1 MPSSRRC
8 ATHREKDSEIRA
20 EFAKHAS
27 VTQKTVAGRGDPL
40 LGFREEFP
48 ILAKT
53 NYLVS
58 NSLGPMPRTVP
69 EKLADYARDWG
80 EMGVKAWNRGWWEF
94 PVEVGNEIAPLINA
108 DAGEIVMMPN
118 VTIAQTAV
126 LSAIDFPKGRDT
138 IVMTD
143 LDFPSVRYAYAEMA
157 QRLGA
162 RIVSVKSDDGIGID
176 LESLLSAIDER
187 TRLVA
192 VSHVLFRSAF
202 LMDVDAICR
211 RAHEMGAL
219 VSLDSFHAVG
229 IVPVDVKRS
238 NADFLTGGVLKW
250 LCGGPGACFLYVSP
264 NVRDKLKP
272 ALTGW
277 QAHSRPFAFEET
289 MEYTSGAF
297 RWLNG
302 TPVIPALY
310 IATEGTRIIRRAG
323 IDAIRA
329 KSLRLTTRLIELA
342 DARGYKV
349 TAARH
354 PERRGGTVAMD
365 VPHGYEVAQVLLSKD
380 ILVDYRVSA
389 GIRIAPH
396 FFTKDEEVEQVV
408 GEIDLSLESG
418 SWQRFAEKIA
428 VVT

>member
-1 MPSSRRC
+1 MANP
-8 ATHREKDSEIRA
+8 EQRA
-20 EFAKHAS
+20 
-27 VTQKTVAGRGDPL
+27 QPDPL
-40 LGFREEFP
+40 LAFREEFP

-69 EKLADYARDWG
+69 EKLAEYGRDWG
-80 EMGVKAWNRGWWEF
+80 ELGVKAWNRGWWEL
-94 PVEVGNEIAPLINA
+94 PVEIGNEIAPLINA
-108 DAGEIVMMPN
+108 GNGEIVMMPN
-118 VTIAQTAV
+118 ATIAQTAV
-126 LSAIDFPKGRDT
+126 LSSIDFPKDRDT

-157 QRLGA
+157 ARLGA
-162 RIVSVKSDDGIGID
+162 RIVSVPSDDGITID
-176 LESLLSAIDER
+176 PQRLLAAIDDR

-192 VSHVLFRSAF
+192 VSHVLFRSAY

-211 RAHEMGAL
+211 RAREVGAL
-219 VSLDSFHAVG
+219 ISLDSFHAVG

-238 NADFLTGGVLKW
+238 KPDFLTGGVLKW

-264 NVRDKLKP
+264 TVRDRLKP

-277 QAHSRPFAFEET
+277 QAHARPFAFEET
-289 MEYTSGAF
+289 MEFTSGAF

-310 IATEGTRIIRRAG
+310 GCVEGAKLLRRAG

-329 KSLRLTTRLIELA
+329 KSVRLTSRLVDLA
-342 DARGYKV
+342 DARGYTV
-349 TAARH
+349 NAPRDPA
-354 PERRGGTVAMD
+354 RRGGTVALN
-365 VPHGYEVAQVLLSKD
+365 VPHAYEVTQHLLSRN
-380 ILVDYRVSA
+380 ILVDYRVGA

-396 FFTKDEEVEQVV
+396 FFTKEEEVEEVV
-408 GEIDLSLESG
+408 SEIDKALETG
-418 SWQRFAEKIA
+418 SWQRFSEKIA

>member
-1 MPSSRRC
+1 M
-8 ATHREKDSEIRA
+8 
-20 EFAKHAS
+20 AKE
-27 VTQKTVAGRGDPL
+27 TVAAQKDPL
-40 LGFREEFP
+40 LSFREEFP

-69 EKLADYARDWG
+69 EKLAEYARDWG
-80 EMGVKAWNRGWWEF
+80 ELGVKAWNRGWWEY

-126 LSAIDFPKGRDT
+126 LSAMDFSKDRDT
-138 IVMTD
+138 VVMTD

-157 QRLGA
+157 RRLGA
-162 RIVSVKSDDGIGID
+162 RVVSIPSDDGIGID
-176 LESLLSAIDER
+176 LDRLLTAIDER
-187 TRLVA
+187 TRLVS
-192 VSHVLFRSAF
+192 VSHVLFRSAY
-202 LMDVDAICR
+202 LMDVDAICK
-211 RAHEMGAL
+211 RAHDVGAL
-219 VSLDSFHAVG
+219 ASLDSFHAVG

-238 NADFLTGGVLKW
+238 KADFLTGGVLKW

-264 NVRDKLKP
+264 RIRDQLRP

-289 MEYTSGAF
+289 MEYTSGPF

-310 IATEGTRIIRRAG
+310 VSAEGPRILRRAG

-329 KSLRLTTRLIELA
+329 KSLRLTSRLIELA
-342 DARGYKV
+342 DSRGYKV
-349 TAARH
+349 TAARD
-354 PERRGGTVAMD
+354 PKRRGGTVAID

-380 ILVDYRVSA
+380 ILVDYRVGA

-396 FFTKDEEVEQVV
+396 FFTKDEEVEAVV
-408 GEIDLSLESG
+408 GEIDRCLEAG
-418 SWQRFAEKIA
+418 TWQRFTEKIA

>member
-1 MPSSRRC
+1 MVKQS
-8 ATHREKDSEIRA
+8 AT
-20 EFAKHAS
+20 
-27 VTQKTVAGRGDPL
+27 TGGDPL
-40 LGFREEFP
+40 LAFREEFP
-48 ILAKT
+48 ILANT

-58 NSLGPMPRTVP
+58 NSLGPMPRAVP
-69 EKLADYARDWG
+69 DKLAEYARDWG
-80 EMGVKAWNRGWWEF
+80 ELGVKAWNRGWWEL
-94 PVEVGNEIAPLINA
+94 PVTVGDEIAPLINA
-108 DAGEIVMMPN
+108 GSGEVVMMPN

-138 IVMTD
+138 VVMTE
-143 LDFPSVRYAYAEMA
+143 LDFPSVRYAYTAMAE
-157 QRLGA
+157 RLGA
-162 RIVSVKSDDGIGID
+162 RVVVVRSDDGISID
-176 LESLLSAIDER
+176 TQRLLAAIDER

-192 VSHVLFRSAF
+192 VSHVLFRSAY

-211 RAHEMGAL
+211 RAHEAGAL

-238 NADFLTGGVLKW
+238 KADFLTGGVLKW

-264 NVRDKLKP
+264 AVRDQLKP

-277 QAHSRPFAFEET
+277 QAHARPFAFEDT
-289 MEYTSGAF
+289 MEFTSGPF

-310 IATEGTRIIRRAG
+310 AASEGPAILRRAG

-329 KSLRLTTRLIELA
+329 KSLRLTSRLIELA
-342 DARGYKV
+342 DAHGYTV
-349 TAARH
+349 NAARD
-354 PERRGGTVAMD
+354 PERRGGTVAVD
-365 VPHGYEVAQVLLSKD
+365 VPHGYEVAQHLLSRN
-380 ILVDYRVSA
+380 ILVDYRVGA

-396 FFTKDEEVEQVV
+396 FFSKVEEVEEAVS
-408 GEIDLSLESG
+408 EIDVALRSG